1 MQPSPNA
8 IRFRQAPYMTW
19 FWGFG
24 AILSIGIASTC
35 AMLFASRG
43 GSLVLIL
50 IILPIWLLV
59 VGFGVECL
67 GAAFRA
73 RGEVVVDEAA
83 IWWIIG
89 RKPPTSI
96 AWSDVQSVRA
106 ADLMQRLIV
115 SDRIA
120 GRTIRMEYQ
129 LNQFAD
135 LRAFV
140 IAHTAAS
147 ARWRPA
153 PKATFHKSWVL
164 VGMTVAG
171 HALWL
176 SCAIAALTQGQWIPG
191 LGFLGFL
198 VWLFAV
204 AMKAP
209 LRVTVRADQ
218 VEIFYLLRRKVLPID
233 DIRSA
238 TLADRLDSSGNS
250 RSDVLLATTG
260 QGVFKFT
267 LYSEGCLALLQ
278 ALQDAIDRAAQTP
291 RAAGI

>member
-1 MQPSPNA
+1 MP
-8 IRFRQAPYMTW
+8 W

-24 AILSIGIASTC
+24 SIVSIGIASTC
-35 AMLFASRG
+35 AALFASG
-43 GSLVLIL
+43 GRSLVQSL
-50 IILPIWLLV
+50 IIAPIWLLV
-59 VGFGVECL
+59 FGFGVECL
-67 GAAFRA
+67 GAALRA

-115 SDRIA
+115 SDRVS

-129 LNQFAD
+129 LDRFAD

-140 IAHTAAS
+140 LAHTAAS

-153 PKATFHKSWVL
+153 PTATFHKSWVL

-171 HALWL
+171 HAFWL
-176 SCAIAALTQGQWIPG
+176 TCAIAALAQGQWIPG

-198 VWLFAV
+198 GWLVAV

-233 DIRSA
+233 DILSA
-238 TLADRLDSSGNS
+238 TLADRLDRNGNS
-250 RSDVLLATTG
+250 RSDVLLTTTR

-278 ALQDAIDRAAQTP
+278 ALQDAIDRAAQRP
-291 RAAGI
+291 RAAGT